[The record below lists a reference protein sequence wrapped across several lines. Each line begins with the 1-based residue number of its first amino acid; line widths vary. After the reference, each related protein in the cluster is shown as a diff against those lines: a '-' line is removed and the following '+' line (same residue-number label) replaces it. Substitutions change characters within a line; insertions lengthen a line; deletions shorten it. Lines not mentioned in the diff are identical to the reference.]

1 MFGNKVIKTK
11 LTLFGHERGYIGQGM
26 LNLEQQSRWKR
37 PQRRFMDAVM
47 EEMTGVTEV
56 DARDR
61 VSWRQMIHYIFM
73 TSLP

>member
-1 MFGNKVIKTK
+1 
-11 LTLFGHERGYIGQGM
+11 M